1 MPELALAAP
10 VTWSDVN
17 YRCLDSSDFSFSEG
31 QKLRTGVDSAG
42 RLPGEMERMTGIE
55 PAYSAWEA
63 DVLPLNYIRKNPQ
76 TSAVNVEARSA
87 STVRPPA
94 ELSRCGAVHC
104 VGGVS
109 LQRSVCLIAAASATD

>member
-1 MPELALAAP
+1 MH
-10 VTWSDVN
+10 D
-17 YRCLDSSDFSFSEG
+17 
-31 QKLRTGVDSAG
+31 QKTSIQVENPCSARPDRG
-42 RLPGEMERMTGIE
+42 LERMTGIE
-55 PAYSAWEA
+55 PAFSAWEA
-63 DVLPLNYIRKNPQ
+63 DVLPLNYIRNGPQ
-76 TSAVNVEARSA
+76 TSAVNVEARST